1 MDTQK
6 RTKRK
11 RQHRPQHI
19 QIDPKKTTKKTI
31 SSSNIH
37 KTPLQH
43 PKTFFSMEKNYNT
56 KFNT

>member
-19 QIDPKKTTKKTI
+19 QIDPKKSTKKNHILFQYT
-31 SSSNIH
+31 
-37 KTPLQH
+37 
-43 PKTFFSMEKNYNT
+43 
-56 KFNT
+56 